1 MTGKKKKIIRYS
13 IIAVVA
19 IIIIMVILKK
29 SGVISS
35 EEAIKVS
42 IETVQQ
48 HTIIETVSASGK
60 VQPEVEVKISPD
72 VSGELI
78 ELGVKE
84 GDKVTKGQ
92 LLAKIKPDFY
102 EASYEQ
108 SVASSNGA
116 KANLAN
122 SNARLLQVKAQLIN
136 AKATYERNEKLWNQQ
151 VISAAEWDAAKS
163 AYEVAK
169 AELQASEQTVQGAD
183 YNLKNALAI
192 VKQSKDNLNKTA
204 IYAPVDGTIS
214 KLSAEKGERVVGA
227 SQFSAPE
234 ILRIANLNEM
244 EVKVSVNE
252 NDIVRVHLGDTA
264 LIEVDAY
271 LKRKFK
277 GIVTSIANSAN
288 SAGTGVDQVTNFDV
302 KIRILRDS
310 YTDLIPKD
318 NPNLSPF
325 RPGMSATVDIQT
337 AIVYNVISV
346 PIQAVTSRDNA
357 KGIVKDT
364 DKKDQKMENDD
375 RPKVVSDKNKQEKTK
390 TTEAQE
396 YVFVYENGKVKMT
409 KVKTGIQDNTNIQI
423 IEGLKEKQEVVSGP
437 YKAVS
442 KTLKD
447 GDKVKKTDKK
457 DLFSTKEKPE

>member
-19 IIIIMVILKK
+19 LIIILVILKK

-35 EEAIKVS
+35 EDAIKVS
-42 IETVQQ
+42 IETVQK
-48 HTIIETVSASGK
+48 HNIIETVSASGK

-78 ELGVKE
+78 ELLVKE
-84 GDKVTKGQ
+84 GDKVSKGQ

-108 SVASSNGA
+108 AVASSNGA

-136 AKATYERNEKLWNQQ
+136 AKATYERNEKLWKQQ
-151 VISAAEWDAAKS
+151 VISAAEWDGAKS
-163 AYEVAK
+163 SYEVAK

-183 YNLKNALAI
+183 FNLKNALAI
-192 VKQSKDNLNKTA
+192 VKQSRDNLNKTA

-264 LIEVDAY
+264 LVEVDAY

-277 GIVTSIANSAN
+277 GVVTSIANSAN
-288 SAGTGVDQVTNFDV
+288 SSGLGVDQVTNFDV

-310 YTDLIPKD
+310 YIDLLPKD

-337 AIVYNVISV
+337 ASVYNVISV

-357 KGIVKDT
+357 QGIVKDA
-364 DKKDQKMENDD
+364 DKKTDQMENDEQA
-375 RPKVVSDKNKQEKTK
+375 KVVSDKNKQEKTK
-390 TTEAQE
+390 AVEAQE

-423 IEGLKEKQEVVSGP
+423 LEGLKEKQEVVGGP

-457 DLFSTKEKPE
+457 DLFNTKEKAE